1 MAAAGAS
8 ALSAQLTRVELRQGE
23 HVIFELCTKAQLEP
37 SVWLNAFELAL
48 VELGSS
54 PDLPLTVRVKL
65 DAPRLET
72 ARRNTQGACVSLGG
86 GEVARSGAYSV
97 DAAWSEPQLDARIL
111 GAALAVRVLAYR
123 PVQQAER
130 TGWLLLAASVVSLLT
145 TLLLRPPSAPKAD
158 EVAKPLLW
166 LSALGV
172 LALLVIIMQLPVQG
186 AFATLGKGAALVM
199 LQVAVPCVFAT
210 WGGAPSVLPCTPRG
224 GALHAFAHAL
234 ATCVLLW
241 ALARLA
247 LREIPATGEAPIQ
260 TFVAWPSGRLCF
272 ATLALVLP
280 LGEEAFFR
288 GLLYRALI
296 VRTGRSWVAMV
307 VSCSVFVALH
317 AQQSWGNW
325 GGLVAVAITG
335 AVLTVSRRL
344 SGSVLVPALAHVLYN
359 AALSA
364 PTL

>member
-1 MAAAGAS
+1 MKCSLRTTLSVVAALAVACTWSWLALRVRVHERLELEHESEPRSLSQLMAAAGAS

-145 TLLLRPPSAPKAD
+145 TLL
-158 EVAKPLLW
+158 
-166 LSALGV
+166 
-172 LALLVIIMQLPVQG
+172 
-186 AFATLGKGAALVM
+186 TGAAK
-199 LQVAVPCVFAT
+199 
-210 WGGAPSVLPCTPRG
+210 
-224 GALHAFAHAL
+224 
-234 ATCVLLW
+234 
-241 ALARLA
+241 
-247 LREIPATGEAPIQ
+247 
-260 TFVAWPSGRLCF
+260 
-272 ATLALVLP
+272 
-280 LGEEAFFR
+280 
-288 GLLYRALI
+288 I
-296 VRTGRSWVAMV
+296 VS
-307 VSCSVFVALH
+307 
-317 AQQSWGNW
+317 
-325 GGLVAVAITG
+325 
-335 AVLTVSRRL
+335 
-344 SGSVLVPALAHVLYN
+344 
-359 AALSA
+359 
-364 PTL
+364 